1 MKKQDK
7 VQGEGNY
14 EAAEQ
19 YDQAQRK
26 FVKSGQVQQAARDAA
41 PKSPAEAD
49 EMEQA
54 EQAGRSRAKEEDPN
68 VKRPRSGK

>member
-14 EAAEQ
+14 KAAEQ

-26 FVKSGQVQQAARDAA
+26 FVKSGQVEQAARDAA

-49 EMEQA
+49 EMERA
-54 EQAGRSRAKEEDPN
+54 EQAGRSRAKDEDPN
-68 VKRPRSGK
+68 VKRPRSRK